1 MFGRFSPY
9 PGVRRAVSVALLAL
23 SLCLPVDVQAQ
34 TVAQREEKIKA
45 ALIFKL
51 IKFVDWPAEIM
62 PGKLPIQICAL
73 GDTPVGRLLAEI
85 DGKHVR
91 DRTAQFHSVDGLSAN
106 DLRGCHVLYVLAGS
120 REIAASLPPSLR
132 RKGLLTISD
141 AQDFTRRGGIIGLV
155 RSENKMAFEINL
167 KAARENGLEPSAPLL
182 ELATVVE

>member
-62 PGKLPIQICAL
+62 PGKLPIQVCAL

-106 DLRGCHVLYVLAGS
+106 DLRGCHVL
-120 REIAASLPPSLR
+120 SLLS
-132 RKGLLTISD
+132 G
-141 AQDFTRRGGIIGLV
+141 
-155 RSENKMAFEINL
+155 
-167 KAARENGLEPSAPLL
+167 
-182 ELATVVE
+182 

>member
-1 MFGRFSPY
+1 MFRRFSPQF
-9 PGVRRAVSVALLAL
+9 GVRHAVSVAWLAL
-23 SLCLPVDVQAQ
+23 SLCLPVDIQAQ

-62 PGKLPIQICAL
+62 PGKLPIQVCAL

-141 AQDFTRRGGIIGLV
+141 APDFTRRGGIIGT
-155 RSENKMAFEINL
+155 
-167 KAARENGLEPSAPLL
+167 
-182 ELATVVE
+182 ATIPAIRQAK